1 MGRDKFPVAEARSAA
16 RERRICRYAPEDPVV
31 LKRLLILAIPF
42 IWFLG
47 EAIFDVR
54 MGAVFKFTEVL
65 SSNWILVLF
74 ASLVTAA
81 GCYIFY
87 SYRLKHRLLTILD
100 INENGLSIGRLA
112 DRAASSVEYLVS
124 WKEIGSVE
132 EKIKADKAGHKL
144 GRGRGFGAGFS
155 KDHSDDHSQG
165 WLSINSKLDVSF
177 RLTLDNAFRWIS
189 RESLIDGL
197 IKYAPQAELKLSD
210 HSADHNSPLTRYTGL
225 WLENLD
231 AAGKRKRVVALAPAD
246 ILQEGKYK
254 IIKQLGQGG
263 QGRAYLATTG
273 DTHIQVMDREHKDGK
288 VVLKEYVLPIQISAT
303 EQRSESGQHQDYFT
317 SEAKI
322 LAMLNHPNIVQL
334 FDCFQED
341 FRGYLVLEYVRG
353 DSIRDLIGRKG
364 TLSEL
369 EALPL
374 ALCLSDALSY
384 LQSFSPPII
393 HGDISPENAMIDS
406 LDRTKLIDFTVAHQ
420 FKEERQTT
428 LFGKAGFLA
437 PEQYKGYNLP
447 ASEIYALGATI
458 YFMLSGQDPQPLEP
472 VSLHESGVAVSDQ
485 FNSIVSKAMAME
497 LANRY
502 QSAAELHNDLLEL
515 AQAFR

>member
-1 MGRDKFPVAEARSAA
+1 MGSEFPVAESKAA
-16 RERRICRYAPEDPVV
+16 ASERRICRYAPEDPAV
-31 LKRLLILAIPF
+31 LRRLAILAIPF

-47 EAIFDVR
+47 EAIFDMR

-65 SSNWILVLF
+65 SNNWILVLF

-112 DRAASSVEYLVS
+112 DRAAGSVEYLVS

-132 EKIKADKAGHKL
+132 EKIKADKAGHNS
-144 GRGRGFGAGFS
+144 GHGSGFGAGFR
-155 KDHSDDHSQG
+155 KAHSDDHSQG

-210 HSADHNSPLTRYTGL
+210 HSADHNSPMTRYTSL
-225 WLENLD
+225 WLENL

-246 ILQEGKYK
+246 ILQEGKFK

-263 QGRAYLATTG
+263 QGRAYLATTE
-273 DTHIQVMDREHKDGK
+273 DAAIRAMDSEHKDGK

-303 EQRSESGQHQDYFT
+303 EPNSESEHRDYFT

-322 LAMLNHPNIVQL
+322 LAMLDHPNIVQL
-334 FDCFQED
+334 LDCFQED

-353 DSIRDLIGRKG
+353 DSIRDLIARKG

-369 EALPL
+369 EALPI

-420 FKEERQTT
+420 FKDERQTT

-502 QSAAELHNDLLEL
+502 QSAAELHSELLEL
-515 AQAFR
+515 AQTFR